1 MKQLH
6 YMLYTICLAALLS
19 ACERELPYNVGNQ
32 ETQLVMNALL
42 DVNKEEN
49 LVHLCLSEPHST
61 RPVTQAT
68 VTLYIND
75 RQAETAEETEYDNRV
90 KTYRLRSRLQ
100 SGDRLRLE
108 AVAEEGR
115 YHATGEVTVPQP
127 PEAIQVDTFP
137 ARIKQYGSYDPAR
150 RFRITVHDPAG
161 ADNYYRLAIAYT
173 NRFDGTNWA
182 GRDTT
187 IYVHR
192 EAEIINREDV
202 VLTDGRPG
210 STDPDDADENDV
222 MGNYIENRYNVF
234 NDNRFSGTSYDLRVY
249 TDLMEYWYPSD
260 FPDTYTN
267 NTTITVR
274 LYSLTETG
282 YRYLRTLNTLESD
295 NYDTTLMEPAIIPG
309 NVQGGL
315 GIVDACIATE
325 AHIALPEQVLV
336 NEVYEGF
343 TR

>member
-75 RQAETAEETEYDNRV
+75 RQAETAEETEYDNRT
-90 KTYRLRSRLQ
+90 KTYRLRSSLQ
-100 SGDRLRLE
+100 PGDRLRLE

-127 PEAIQVDTFP
+127 PEA
-137 ARIKQYGSYDPAR
+137 R

-161 ADNYYRLAIAYT
+161 EDNYYRLAIAYT

-249 TDLMEYWYPSD
+249 TDLMEHWYPSD
-260 FPDTYTN
+260 FPGTYTN

-325 AHIALPEQVLV
+325 AHISLPEQVLT